1 MARNFIG
8 EGEAVDLIAPYDV
21 TAGSGALVGAL
32 FGVALNTYKLNDQ
45 GVFGTCG
52 IWELKK
58 TSAQAW
64 TAGQKVYWDNTAKEV
79 TSTAGAN
86 VLIGVAVAAAV
97 NPSATGRVRLNGTA

>member
-8 EGEAVDLIAPYDV
+8 EGKAVDLIAPYDV
-21 TAGSGALVGAL
+21 AAGAGALVGSL
-32 FGVALNTYKLNDQ
+32 FGVALNAYKLNEQ

-58 TSAQAW
+58 TNAQAW

-79 TSTAGAN
+79 TSTVGAN
-86 VLIGVAVAAAV
+86 TLIGVATVAAL